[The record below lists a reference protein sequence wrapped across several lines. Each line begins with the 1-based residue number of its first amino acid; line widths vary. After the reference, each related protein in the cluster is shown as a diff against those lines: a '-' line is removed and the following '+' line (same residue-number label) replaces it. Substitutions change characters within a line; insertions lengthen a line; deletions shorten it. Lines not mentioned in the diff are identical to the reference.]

1 MSISVPKIFEERVKS
16 CGRLLDGA
24 RRQRIQSQLMTRIPH
39 AFGIGLLGVLALAST
54 ACNRNGRKTV
64 AVIPKGNA
72 DLFWQSVHAGAA
84 KAAGENNV
92 ELVWDGAPNET
103 EISIELQIVETM
115 INRRVDAIAL
125 APSDRSALSNVV
137 NRASAEGIPVVIYD
151 SAIDTDKYV
160 SFIATDNYAAGELA
174 GERMGLVLKGKG
186 KIVMVKTT
194 PGGASTT
201 AREQGFKHVLQTKFP
216 GIQILDER
224 FGMASVAQSLTVAEN
239 MLTAHPDLDGIFCS
253 NESGS
258 AGAMQALKSRGAK
271 AKLVGFDWSPILLD
285 ALKNG
290 QIDSL
295 VIQNPFKMGEEA
307 VNYSVK
313 AIRHEKVEKTVN
325 LPPRLITQASLN
337 DPVVQAQVHP
347 DLKKYLGK

>member
-1 MSISVPKIFEERVKS
+1 
-16 CGRLLDGA
+16 
-24 RRQRIQSQLMTRIPH
+24 MTRIPH
-39 AFGIGLLGVLALAST
+39 AFGIGLLGLVALSST

-84 KAAGENNV
+84 KAAGENKV
-92 ELVWDGAPNET
+92 DLVWDGPPNET

-125 APSDRSALSNVV
+125 APSDRSALANVV
-137 NRASAEGIPVVIYD
+137 NRASNEGIPVVIYD
-151 SAIDTDKYV
+151 SAINTDKYV
-160 SFIATDNYAAGELA
+160 SFISTDNYAAGEMA
-174 GERMGLVLKGKG
+174 GERMGQVLKGKG

-201 AREQGFKHVLQTKFP
+201 AREQGFKHVVQTKFP

-258 AGAMQALKSRGAK
+258 AGAMQALKSRGGK
-271 AKLVGFDWSPILLD
+271 AKLVGFDWSPVLLD

-295 VIQNPFKMGEEA
+295 VIQNPFKMGQEA
-307 VNYSVK
+307 VNYAVK
-313 AIRHEKVEKTVN
+313 AIRHEKVDKQVN
-325 LPPRLITQASLN
+325 LPPRLITQQNLN
-337 DPVVQAQVHP
+337 DPDVQAQVHP
-347 DLKKYLGK
+347 DLKKYLGQ